1 MDPMEL
7 TPIGY
12 RYKEAG
18 KLLTVS
24 EPTVIRLI
32 QAGKLERLQVTENR
46 FVVSRESLSAYM
58 DAVKGGQDLKTYCYT
73 APQSQ
78 RRSSAPEERQ
88 EWWQGYSRGSGWVAR
103 GKASWGASA
112 PKPALFGY
120 IAS

>member
-1 MDPMEL
+1 MGFMEL

-32 QAGKLERLQVTENR
+32 QAGKLERLQITENR

-58 DAVKGGQDLKTYCYT
+58 EAVKGGQDMTDYYT
-73 APQSQ
+73 SVTGA
-78 RRSSAPEERQ
+78 RSSNQVNSRLEEKK
-88 EWWQGYSRGSGWVAR
+88 GLVAGVLSRFGLGTGSAGR
-103 GKASWGASA
+103 
-112 PKPALFGY
+112 
-120 IAS
+120 

>member
-58 DAVKGGQDLKTYCYT
+58 EGYKQQWNRNTRYLVQFSGHLAQSGLECAVTRSNLLEPFLLCG
-73 APQSQ
+73 
-78 RRSSAPEERQ
+78 RRGRSEV
-88 EWWQGYSRGSGWVAR
+88 VA
-103 GKASWGASA
+103 AQ
-112 PKPALFGY
+112 
-120 IAS
+120 

>member
-1 MDPMEL
+1 MGFMEL

-32 QAGKLERLQVTENR
+32 QAGKLERLQITENR

-58 DAVKGGQDLKTYCYT
+58 EAVKSGGDLRAYRYT
-73 APQSQ
+73 PQNQ
-78 RRSSAPEERQ
+78 RRSSTPDERK
-88 EWWQGYSRGSGWVAR
+88 GLVAGVLSRFGLGAGSAGR
-103 GKASWGASA
+103 
-112 PKPALFGY
+112 
-120 IAS
+120 

>member
-1 MDPMEL
+1 MDSMEL

-58 DAVKGGQDLKTYCYT
+58 DAVKGGQDLKTYSYR
-73 APQSQ
+73 APQGQ
-78 RRSSAPEERQ
+78 RRRGVPEERK
-88 EWWQGYSRGSGWVAR
+88 GLVAGVLSRFGLGSTG
-103 GKASWGASA
+103 
-112 PKPALFGY
+112 
-120 IAS
+120 

>member
-1 MDPMEL
+1 MDLLEL

-46 FVVSRESLSAYM
+46 YVVSNESLSAYM
-58 DAVKGGQDLKTYCYT
+58 DAVKGGQDLKTYSY
-73 APQSQ
+73 AHHRVSVAGAHLK
-78 RRSSAPEERQ
+78 SARV
-88 EWWQGYSRGSGWVAR
+88 WWRGYSRGLGWAAR
-103 GKASWGASA
+103 GKVD
-112 PKPALFGY
+112 
-120 IAS
+120 

>member
-1 MDPMEL
+1 MDSMEL

-46 FVVSRESLSAYM
+46 YVVSRESLSAYM
-58 DAVKGGQDLKTYCYT
+58 DAVKGGQDLKTYSYR
-73 APQSQ
+73 APQGQ
-78 RRSSAPEERQ
+78 RRRGVPEERK
-88 EWWQGYSRGSGWVAR
+88 GLVAGVLSRFGLGSVG
-103 GKASWGASA
+103 
-112 PKPALFGY
+112 
-120 IAS
+120 

>member
-58 DAVKGGQDLKTYCYT
+58 DAVKGGQDLKTYSYSS
-73 APQSQ
+73 PQGQ
-78 RRSSAPEERQ
+78 RRRGAPEERNK
-88 EWWQGYSRGSGWVAR
+88 GLVAGVLSRFGLGSAG
-103 GKASWGASA
+103 
-112 PKPALFGY
+112 
-120 IAS
+120 

>member
-1 MDPMEL
+1 MDSMEL

-46 FVVSRESLSAYM
+46 FVVSSESLSAYM
-58 DAVKGGQDLKTYCYT
+58 DAVKGGQDFKTYC
-73 APQSQ
+73 
-78 RRSSAPEERQ
+78 
-88 EWWQGYSRGSGWVAR
+88 
-103 GKASWGASA
+103 
-112 PKPALFGY
+112 L
-120 IAS
+120 